1 MQALLTELAA
11 RPGCADSGS
20 NTAYAPQTQVGEVF
34 RNVTSL
40 TVDGATGDL
49 LIVDSRAVGN
59 TYRIAVVSGEKVE
72 VSLEPGSADSSSS
85 S

>member
-1 MQALLTELAA
+1 MQALLVELAA
-11 RPGCADSGS
+11 KPGCTNSGS
-20 NTAYAPQTQVGEVF
+20 NTVYAPQTRVGEIF

-49 LIVDSRAVGN
+49 LIVDSRATGD
-59 TYRIAVVSGEKVE
+59 TFRIAKVSGEKVE

-85 S
+85 H